1 MRKKLEQQAYVEF
14 VLTIPHSTK
23 YTLCIIIFRLLI
35 RLLIFFQVKNVRPFE
50 EKAHVSFLR
59 KTQGGHYVYP
69 AIEEESIVLFG
80 EIEDILPELRFDRRG
95 HFYFEI

>member
-1 MRKKLEQQAYVEF
+1 MRPL
-14 VLTIPHSTK
+14 
-23 YTLCIIIFRLLI
+23 
-35 RLLIFFQVKNVRPFE
+35 E

-69 AIEEESIVLFG
+69 AIEDESIVLFG
-80 EIEDILPELRFDRRG
+80 EIQEILPEPRFDRRG

>member
-1 MRKKLEQQAYVEF
+1 
-14 VLTIPHSTK
+14 
-23 YTLCIIIFRLLI
+23 
-35 RLLIFFQVKNVRPFE
+35 VRPLE

-69 AIEEESIVLFG
+69 AIEDESIVLFG
-80 EIEDILPELRFDRRG
+80 EIQEILPEPRFDRRG